1 MADQLPKPFVKALSD
16 KIEAIRIR
24 EGIDVTKDNSELL
37 SKLRDRIDWPEGF
50 RISSLNDFFRKRQKN
65 PNAVLKFVP
74 QGTDK
79 GNKVRQV
86 LSDRPGGELFSRKGG
101 IPYLRRQGKTK
112 EFLNFID
119 NLGYDDALIEKY
131 FWEMDRD
138 IRKILKEIKD
148 VNSKLPKGS
157 DQKVSYGHLHRLSKS
172 IDSPRNLFV
181 ELLTENVDKGNRYS
195 LNPAGQLA
203 TGNPIK
209 EGATWL
215 ENWKNDFLIYADRIE
230 NGGTGVL
237 PQRGQY
243 SNLLEQKFR
252 ELTGTQWDKL
262 DEAGK
267 ASAIDDIN
275 DLIHD
280 TEKLNQ
286 FTVKQSDELRKWGLL
301 NPDQYEHGLAWFN
314 DREYRKT
321 LGKPTGEV
329 TELGRRL
336 GGIGDTISTKPDNH
350 LFRNTLAV
358 GLKKINQVKNLP
370 GVKPTLEVLDTV
382 RKNPVVATVS
392 TLPILSAFD
401 IAEAAT
407 SGVKLYQNQWDTQ
420 DEELAKREKLAE
432 QLKFTAGT
440 AGVSSL
446 TPAGFVTGPISLIS
460 GATALVLENRN
471 NREKTKRALVDARI
485 NKKVPVAND
494 HLDKDLSLIHI

>member
-74 QGTDK
+74 QGTDI
-79 GNKVRQV
+79 GNVVRQV
-86 LSDRPGGELFSRKGG
+86 LSDRPGQDLYSRKGG
-101 IPYLRRQGKTK
+101 VPYLRRQGKTK

-138 IRKILKEIKD
+138 IRKILTEIKN

-157 DQKVSYGHLHRLSKS
+157 NQKVSYGHLHRLSKS

-215 ENWKNDFLIYADRIE
+215 ENWKNDFLIYADRVE

-262 DEAGK
+262 DDVGK
-267 ASAIDDIN
+267 ASAIDTIN

-301 NPDQYEHGLAWFN
+301 NPDKAEQAVNWVNDPDIRRLAN
-314 DREYRKT
+314 
-321 LGKPTGEV
+321 KPTAEV
-329 TELGRRL
+329 TEVGRRL
-336 GGIGDTISTKPDNH
+336 GGIGDTITPQPHLLKNTIKNITKTKA
-350 LFRNTLAV
+350 F
-358 GLKKINQVKNLP
+358 KI
-370 GVKPTLEVLDTV
+370 G
-382 RKNPVVATVS
+382 
-392 TLPILSAFD
+392 
-401 IAEAAT
+401 AAT
-407 SGVKLYQNQWDTQ
+407 TFGVTGVGFDALSTYAGTGQAIKEKDPLRKVAGGLEALSGVSGI
-420 DEELAKREKLAE
+420 A
-432 QLKFTAGT
+432 
-440 AGVSSL
+440 SL
-446 TPAGFVTGPISLIS
+446 TPAAPV
-460 GATALVLENRN
+460 A
-471 NREKTKRALVDARI
+471 
-485 NKKVPVAND
+485 VPVSLLSGGVSVALNYAAD
-494 HLDKDLSLIHI
+494 LKDKGPLTEEERLKKLKQLQLSAL

>member
-79 GNKVRQV
+79 GNVVRQV
-86 LSDRPGGELFSRKGG
+86 LSDRPGQDLYSRKGG
-101 IPYLRRQGKTK
+101 VPYLRRQGKTK

-148 VNSKLPKGS
+148 VNTKLPKGS

-215 ENWKNDFLIYADRIE
+215 ENWKNDFLIYADRVE

-262 DEAGK
+262 DEVGK
-267 ASAIDDIN
+267 ASAIEDNN

-314 DREYRKT
+314 DRDYRKT

-329 TELGRRL
+329 TEVGRRL
-336 GGIGDTISTKPDNH
+336 GGIGDEIH
-350 LFRNTLAV
+350 LLRSVSKSGTVKKLLKAAPLPVLGSLLAPGIVNAAEERQKENPNAVNWTQLQLERVSQFGTNLSSV
-358 GLKKINQVKNLP
+358 GLA
-370 GVKPTLEVLDTV
+370 GVVTPEPVSTV
-382 RKNPVVATVS
+382 VGGIAVATGEVIDTTAS
-392 TLPILSAFD
+392 VPSLLIDAPRYA
-401 IAEAAT
+401 
-407 SGVKLYQNQWDTQ
+407 VKHAQN
-420 DEELAKREKLAE
+420 
-432 QLKFTAGT
+432 
-440 AGVSSL
+440 
-446 TPAGFVTGPISLIS
+446 P
-460 GATALVLENRN
+460 
-471 NREKTKRALVDARI
+471 
-485 NKKVPVAND
+485 
-494 HLDKDLSLIHI
+494 

>member
-65 PNAVLKFVP
+65 PDAVLKFVP

-79 GNKVRQV
+79 GNIVRQV

-148 VNSKLPKGS
+148 VNTKLPKGS

-215 ENWKNDFLIYADRIE
+215 ENWKNDFLIYADRVE

-262 DEAGK
+262 DEVGK

-314 DREYRKT
+314 DRDYRKT

-329 TELGRRL
+329 TEVGRRL
-336 GGIGDTISTKPDNH
+336 GGIGDEIH
-350 LFRNTLAV
+350 LLRSVSKSGTVKKLLKAAPLPVLGSLLAPGIVNAAEERQKENPNAVNWTQLQLERVSQFGTNLSSV
-358 GLKKINQVKNLP
+358 GLA
-370 GVKPTLEVLDTV
+370 GVVTPEPVSTV
-382 RKNPVVATVS
+382 VGGIAVATGEVIDTTAS
-392 TLPILSAFD
+392 VPSLLID
-401 IAEAAT
+401 AARYA
-407 SGVKLYQNQWDTQ
+407 VKHAQNPLT
-420 DEELAKREKLAE
+420 DEELQKEFQKTDDYL
-432 QLKFTAGT
+432 
-440 AGVSSL
+440 
-446 TPAGFVTGPISLIS
+446 GPNFSTL
-460 GATALVLENRN
+460 
-471 NREKTKRALVDARI
+471 
-485 NKKVPVAND
+485 
-494 HLDKDLSLIHI
+494 

>member
-65 PNAVLKFVP
+65 PDAVLKFVP

-79 GNKVRQV
+79 GNLVRKVK
-86 LSDRPGGELFSRKGG
+86 SDRPGQDLFSRKGG

-148 VNSKLPKGS
+148 VNTKLPKGS

-215 ENWKNDFLIYADRIE
+215 ENWKNDFLIYADRVE

-262 DEAGK
+262 DEVGK

-314 DREYRKT
+314 DRDYRKT

-329 TELGRRL
+329 TEVGRRL
-336 GGIGDTISTKPDNH
+336 GGIGDEIH
-350 LFRNTLAV
+350 LLRSVSKSGTVKKLLKAAPLPVLGSLLAPGIVNAAEERQKENPNAVNWTQLQLERVSQFGTNLSSV
-358 GLKKINQVKNLP
+358 GLA
-370 GVKPTLEVLDTV
+370 GVVTPEPVSTV
-382 RKNPVVATVS
+382 VGGIAVATGEVIDTTAS
-392 TLPILSAFD
+392 VPSLLID
-401 IAEAAT
+401 AARYA
-407 SGVKLYQNQWDTQ
+407 VKHAQNPLT
-420 DEELAKREKLAE
+420 DEELQKEFQKTDDYL
-432 QLKFTAGT
+432 
-440 AGVSSL
+440 
-446 TPAGFVTGPISLIS
+446 GPNFSTL
-460 GATALVLENRN
+460 
-471 NREKTKRALVDARI
+471 
-485 NKKVPVAND
+485 
-494 HLDKDLSLIHI
+494 

>member
-1 MADQLPKPFVKALSD
+1 MAEKLPEPLVKALSD
-16 KIEAIRIR
+16 EIEKIRID
-24 EGIDVTKDNSELL
+24 EGIEITKGNSELL
-37 SKLRDRIDWPEGF
+37 SKLRDRITIPEGF
-50 RISSLNDFFRKRQKN
+50 RISSLNDFFRKRKKN

-79 GNKVRQV
+79 GNVVRQV
-86 LSDRPGGELFSRKGG
+86 LSDRPGGELYSRKGG
-101 IPYLRRQGKTK
+101 VPYLRRQGKTK

-119 NLGYDDALIEKY
+119 NLGYDEDLISKY
-131 FWEMDRD
+131 FWEIDRD
-138 IRKILKEIKD
+138 IRKILTEIKD
-148 VNSKLPKGS
+148 INIKLPKGS

-215 ENWKNDFLIYADRIE
+215 ENWKNDFLIWADRVE
-230 NGGTGVL
+230 NGGTGIL

-262 DEAGK
+262 DDVGK

-301 NPDQYEHGLAWFN
+301 NPDQA
-314 DREYRKT
+314 
-321 LGKPTGEV
+321 
-329 TELGRRL
+329 
-336 GGIGDTISTKPDNH
+336 
-350 LFRNTLAV
+350 
-358 GLKKINQVKNLP
+358 
-370 GVKPTLEVLDTV
+370 
-382 RKNPVVATVS
+382 
-392 TLPILSAFD
+392 
-401 IAEAAT
+401 
-407 SGVKLYQNQWDTQ
+407 
-420 DEELAKREKLAE
+420 ELA
-432 QLKFTAGT
+432 
-440 AGVSSL
+440 
-446 TPAGFVTGPISLIS
+446 
-460 GATALVLENRN
+460 
-471 NREKTKRALVDARI
+471 I
-485 NKKVPVAND
+485 NWVND
-494 HLDKDLSLIHI
+494 PDIRK

>member
-79 GNKVRQV
+79 GNVVRQV
-86 LSDRPGGELFSRKGG
+86 LSDRPGQDLYSRKGG
-101 IPYLRRQGKTK
+101 VPYLRRQGKTK

-138 IRKILKEIKD
+138 IRKILTEIKN

-157 DQKVSYGHLHRLSKS
+157 NQKVSYGHLHRLSKS

-215 ENWKNDFLIYADRIE
+215 ENWKNDFLIYADRVE

-262 DEAGK
+262 DDVGK
-267 ASAIDDIN
+267 ASAIDTIN

-301 NPDQYEHGLAWFN
+301 NPDKAEQAVNWVNDPDIRRLAN
-314 DREYRKT
+314 
-321 LGKPTGEV
+321 KPTAEV
-329 TELGRRL
+329 TEVGRRL
-336 GGIGDTISTKPDNH
+336 GGIGDTITPQPHLLKNTIKNITKTKA
-350 LFRNTLAV
+350 F
-358 GLKKINQVKNLP
+358 KI
-370 GVKPTLEVLDTV
+370 G
-382 RKNPVVATVS
+382 
-392 TLPILSAFD
+392 
-401 IAEAAT
+401 AAT
-407 SGVKLYQNQWDTQ
+407 TFGVTGVGFDALSTYAGTGQAIKEKDPLRKIAGGLEALSGVSGI
-420 DEELAKREKLAE
+420 A
-432 QLKFTAGT
+432 
-440 AGVSSL
+440 SL
-446 TPAGFVTGPISLIS
+446 TPAAPV
-460 GATALVLENRN
+460 A
-471 NREKTKRALVDARI
+471 
-485 NKKVPVAND
+485 VPVSLLSGGVSVALNYAAD
-494 HLDKDLSLIHI
+494 LKDKGPLTEEERLKKLKQLQLSAL

>member
-79 GNKVRQV
+79 GNVVRQV
-86 LSDRPGGELFSRKGG
+86 LSDRPGQDLYSRKGG
-101 IPYLRRQGKTK
+101 VPYLRRQGKTK

-138 IRKILKEIKD
+138 IRKILTEIKN

-157 DQKVSYGHLHRLSKS
+157 NQKVSYGHLHRLSKS

-215 ENWKNDFLIYADRIE
+215 ENWKNDFLIYADRVE

-262 DEAGK
+262 DDVGK
-267 ASAIDDIN
+267 ASAIDTIN

-301 NPDQYEHGLAWFN
+301 NPDKAEQAVNWVNDPDIRRLAN
-314 DREYRKT
+314 
-321 LGKPTGEV
+321 KPTAEV
-329 TELGRRL
+329 TEVGRRL
-336 GGIGDTISTKPDNH
+336 GGIGDTITPQPHLLKNTIKNITKTKA
-350 LFRNTLAV
+350 F
-358 GLKKINQVKNLP
+358 KI
-370 GVKPTLEVLDTV
+370 G
-382 RKNPVVATVS
+382 
-392 TLPILSAFD
+392 
-401 IAEAAT
+401 AAT
-407 SGVKLYQNQWDTQ
+407 TFGVTGVGFDALSTYAGTGQAIKEKDPLRKIAGGLEALSGVSGI
-420 DEELAKREKLAE
+420 A
-432 QLKFTAGT
+432 
-440 AGVSSL
+440 SL
-446 TPAGFVTGPISLIS
+446 TPAAPV
-460 GATALVLENRN
+460 A
-471 NREKTKRALVDARI
+471 
-485 NKKVPVAND
+485 VPVSLLSGGVSIALNYAAD
-494 HLDKDLSLIHI
+494 LKDKGPLTEEERLKKLKQLQLSAL

>member
-79 GNKVRQV
+79 GNLVRKVK
-86 LSDRPGGELFSRKGG
+86 SDRPGQDLFSRKGG

-148 VNSKLPKGS
+148 VYTKLPKGS

-215 ENWKNDFLIYADRIE
+215 ENWKNDFLIYADRVE

-262 DEAGK
+262 DEVGK

-301 NPDQYEHGLAWFN
+301 NPDKAEQAVNWVNDPDIRRLAN
-314 DREYRKT
+314 
-321 LGKPTGEV
+321 KPTAEV
-329 TELGRRL
+329 TEVGRRL
-336 GGIGDTISTKPDNH
+336 GGIGDTITPQPHLLKNTIKNITKTKA
-350 LFRNTLAV
+350 F
-358 GLKKINQVKNLP
+358 KI
-370 GVKPTLEVLDTV
+370 G
-382 RKNPVVATVS
+382 
-392 TLPILSAFD
+392 
-401 IAEAAT
+401 AAT
-407 SGVKLYQNQWDTQ
+407 TFGVTGVGFDALSTYAGTGQAIKEKDPLRKIAGGLEALSGVSGI
-420 DEELAKREKLAE
+420 A
-432 QLKFTAGT
+432 
-440 AGVSSL
+440 SL
-446 TPAGFVTGPISLIS
+446 TPAAPV
-460 GATALVLENRN
+460 A
-471 NREKTKRALVDARI
+471 
-485 NKKVPVAND
+485 VPVSLLSGGVSIALNYAAD
-494 HLDKDLSLIHI
+494 LKDKGPLTEEERLKKLKQLQLSAL

>member
-79 GNKVRQV
+79 GNVVRQV
-86 LSDRPGGELFSRKGG
+86 LSDRPGQDLYSRKGG
-101 IPYLRRQGKTK
+101 VPYLRRQGKTK

-138 IRKILKEIKD
+138 IRKILTEIKN

-157 DQKVSYGHLHRLSKS
+157 NQKVSYGHLHRLSKS

-215 ENWKNDFLIYADRIE
+215 ENWKNDFLIYADRVE

-262 DEAGK
+262 DDVGK
-267 ASAIDDIN
+267 ASAIDTIN

-301 NPDQYEHGLAWFN
+301 NPDKAEQAVNWVNDPDIRRLAN
-314 DREYRKT
+314 
-321 LGKPTGEV
+321 KPTAEV
-329 TELGRRL
+329 TEVGRRL
-336 GGIGDTISTKPDNH
+336 GGIGDEIH
-350 LFRNTLAV
+350 LLRSVSKSGTVKKLLKAAPLPVLGSLLAPGIVNAAEERQKENPNAVNWTQLQLERVSQFGTNLSSV
-358 GLKKINQVKNLP
+358 GLA
-370 GVKPTLEVLDTV
+370 GVVTPEPVSTV
-382 RKNPVVATVS
+382 VGGIAVATGEVIDTTAS
-392 TLPILSAFD
+392 VPSLLID
-401 IAEAAT
+401 AARYA
-407 SGVKLYQNQWDTQ
+407 VKHAQNPLT
-420 DEELAKREKLAE
+420 DEELQKEFQKTDDYL
-432 QLKFTAGT
+432 
-440 AGVSSL
+440 
-446 TPAGFVTGPISLIS
+446 GPNFSTL
-460 GATALVLENRN
+460 
-471 NREKTKRALVDARI
+471 
-485 NKKVPVAND
+485 
-494 HLDKDLSLIHI
+494 

>member
-79 GNKVRQV
+79 GNVVRQV
-86 LSDRPGGELFSRKGG
+86 LSDRPGQDLYSRKGG
-101 IPYLRRQGKTK
+101 VPYLRRQGKTK

-138 IRKILKEIKD
+138 IRKILTEIKN

-157 DQKVSYGHLHRLSKS
+157 NQKVSYGHLHRLSKS

-215 ENWKNDFLIYADRIE
+215 ENWKNDFLIYADRVE

-262 DEAGK
+262 DDVGK
-267 ASAIDDIN
+267 ASAIDTIN

-314 DREYRKT
+314 DRDYRKT

-329 TELGRRL
+329 TEVGRRL
-336 GGIGDTISTKPDNH
+336 GGIGDTITPQPHLLKNTIKNITK
-350 LFRNTLAV
+350 T
-358 GLKKINQVKNLP
+358 K
-370 GVKPTLEVLDTV
+370 
-382 RKNPVVATVS
+382 
-392 TLPILSAFD
+392 AFKLG
-401 IAEAAT
+401 AAT
-407 SGVKLYQNQWDTQ
+407 TFGVVGFGFDALGTYAGTDQAIKEKDPLRKVAGGFEALSGVSGI
-420 DEELAKREKLAE
+420 A
-432 QLKFTAGT
+432 
-440 AGVSSL
+440 SL
-446 TPAGFVTGPISLIS
+446 TPAAPV
-460 GATALVLENRN
+460 A
-471 NREKTKRALVDARI
+471 
-485 NKKVPVAND
+485 VPVSLLSGGVSIALNYAAD
-494 HLDKDLSLIHI
+494 LKDKGPLTEEERLKKLKQLQLSAL

>member
-65 PNAVLKFVP
+65 PDAVLKFVP

-79 GNKVRQV
+79 GNLVRKVK
-86 LSDRPGGELFSRKGG
+86 SDRPGQDLFSRKGG

-138 IRKILKEIKD
+138 IRKILTEIKN

-157 DQKVSYGHLHRLSKS
+157 NQKVSYGHLHRLSKS

-215 ENWKNDFLIYADRIE
+215 ENWKNDFLIYADRVE

-262 DEAGK
+262 DDVGK
-267 ASAIDDIN
+267 ASAIDTIN

-301 NPDQYEHGLAWFN
+301 NPDKAEQAVNWVNDPDIRKLA
-314 DREYRKT
+314 
-321 LGKPTGEV
+321 GKPTGEV
-329 TELGRRL
+329 TEVGRRL
-336 GGIGDTISTKPDNH
+336 GGIGDTITPQPHLLKNTIKNITKTKA
-350 LFRNTLAV
+350 FKV
-358 GLKKINQVKNLP
+358 G
-370 GVKPTLEVLDTV
+370 
-382 RKNPVVATVS
+382 
-392 TLPILSAFD
+392 
-401 IAEAAT
+401 AAT
-407 SGVKLYQNQWDTQ
+407 TFGVVGFGFDALGTYAGTDQAIKEKDPLRKVAGGFEALSGVSGI
-420 DEELAKREKLAE
+420 A
-432 QLKFTAGT
+432 
-440 AGVSSL
+440 SL
-446 TPAGFVTGPISLIS
+446 TPAAPV
-460 GATALVLENRN
+460 A
-471 NREKTKRALVDARI
+471 
-485 NKKVPVAND
+485 VPVSLLSGGVSVALNYAAD
-494 HLDKDLSLIHI
+494 LKDKGPLTEEERLKKLKQLQLSAL

>member
-1 MADQLPKPFVKALSD
+1 MAEKLPEPLVKALSD
-16 KIEAIRIR
+16 EIEKIRID
-24 EGIDVTKDNSELL
+24 EGIEITKGNSELL
-37 SKLRDRIDWPEGF
+37 SKLRDRITIPEGF
-50 RISSLNDFFRKRQKN
+50 RISSLNDFFRKRKKN

-79 GNKVRQV
+79 GNVVRQV
-86 LSDRPGGELFSRKGG
+86 LSDRPGGELYSRKGG
-101 IPYLRRQGKTK
+101 VPYLRRQGKTK

-119 NLGYDDALIEKY
+119 NLGYDEDLISKY
-131 FWEMDRD
+131 FWEIDRD
-138 IRKILKEIKD
+138 IRKILTEIKD
-148 VNSKLPKGS
+148 INIKLPKGS

-215 ENWKNDFLIYADRIE
+215 ENWKNDFLIWADRVE
-230 NGGTGVL
+230 NGGTGIL

-262 DEAGK
+262 DDVGK

-301 NPDQYEHGLAWFN
+301 NPDQAELAINWVN
-314 DREYRKT
+314 DPDIRK
-321 LGKPTGEV
+321 LANKPTVEV
-329 TELGRRL
+329 TEVGKRL
-336 GGIGDTISTKPDNH
+336 GGIGNTISTKAIKNQPKLLSMGDDIATW
-350 LFRNTLAV
+350 RNIAKGSTVAGLMGISVLGTGASAVETDARVKIAKKTNNWMDKTQAGISGFSLANDL
-358 GLKKINQVKNLP
+358 GSYTGIWALP
-370 GVKPTLEVLDTV
+370 GGVLSTGADLLNMTIDSVRTPQTKEESEKEIKDQTESDMYDFTTL
-382 RKNPVVATVS
+382 
-392 TLPILSAFD
+392 
-401 IAEAAT
+401 
-407 SGVKLYQNQWDTQ
+407 
-420 DEELAKREKLAE
+420 
-432 QLKFTAGT
+432 
-440 AGVSSL
+440 
-446 TPAGFVTGPISLIS
+446 
-460 GATALVLENRN
+460 
-471 NREKTKRALVDARI
+471 
-485 NKKVPVAND
+485 
-494 HLDKDLSLIHI
+494 

>member
-37 SKLRDRIDWPEGF
+37 SKLRDRIDWKEGF

-65 PNAVLKFVP
+65 PDAVLKFVP

-79 GNKVRQV
+79 GNLVRKVK
-86 LSDRPGGELFSRKGG
+86 SDRPGQDLFSRKGG

-138 IRKILKEIKD
+138 IRKILTEIKN

-157 DQKVSYGHLHRLSKS
+157 NQKVSYGHLHRLSKS

-215 ENWKNDFLIYADRIE
+215 ENWKNDFLIYADRVE

-262 DEAGK
+262 DDVGK
-267 ASAIDDIN
+267 ASAIDTIN

-314 DREYRKT
+314 DRDYRKT

-329 TELGRRL
+329 TEVGRRL
-336 GGIGDTISTKPDNH
+336 GGIGDEIH
-350 LFRNTLAV
+350 LLRSVSKSGTVKKLLKAAPLPVLGSLLAPGIVNAAEERQKENPNAVNWTQLQLERVSQFGTNLSSV
-358 GLKKINQVKNLP
+358 GLA
-370 GVKPTLEVLDTV
+370 GVVTPEPVSTV
-382 RKNPVVATVS
+382 VGGIAVATGEVIDTTAS
-392 TLPILSAFD
+392 VPSLLID
-401 IAEAAT
+401 AARYA
-407 SGVKLYQNQWDTQ
+407 VKHAQNPLT
-420 DEELAKREKLAE
+420 DEELQKEFQKTDDYL
-432 QLKFTAGT
+432 
-440 AGVSSL
+440 
-446 TPAGFVTGPISLIS
+446 GPNFSTL
-460 GATALVLENRN
+460 
-471 NREKTKRALVDARI
+471 
-485 NKKVPVAND
+485 
-494 HLDKDLSLIHI
+494 

>member
-65 PNAVLKFVP
+65 PDAVLKFVP

-79 GNKVRQV
+79 GNLVRQV
-86 LSDRPGGELFSRKGG
+86 KSDRPGGELFSKKGG

-131 FWEMDRD
+131 FWEMDQD

-215 ENWKNDFLIYADRIE
+215 ENWKNDFLIYADRVE

-262 DEAGK
+262 DDVGK
-267 ASAIDDIN
+267 ASAIDNIN

-301 NPDQYEHGLAWFN
+301 NPDKAEQAVNWVN
-314 DREYRKT
+314 DPDIRKT
-321 LGKPTGEV
+321 IGKPAFEV
-329 TELGRRL
+329 TELGGGL
-336 GGIGDTISTKPDNH
+336 GGVGHKIHLMKDAVNSGGVIGKKIFKALPFVSAGTGLLLAPSIVNAAEERQEENPSIANWTQLQLERISQKANEVSAAALVPTVIPEPTTTAVG
-350 LFRNTLAV
+350 LGTLAV
-358 GLKKINQVKNLP
+358 AETVDAVASGGSLMIDAARFIKNNPDKIQEFWTD
-370 GVKPTLEVLDTV
+370 VKPRLPLHTKEAEEEYK
-382 RKNPVVATVS
+382 KN
-392 TLPILSAFD
+392 
-401 IAEAAT
+401 
-407 SGVKLYQNQWDTQ
+407 K
-420 DEELAKREKLAE
+420 EKDPRGSFAMP
-432 QLKFTAGT
+432 F
-440 AGVSSL
+440 
-446 TPAGFVTGPISLIS
+446 
-460 GATALVLENRN
+460 
-471 NREKTKRALVDARI
+471 
-485 NKKVPVAND
+485 
-494 HLDKDLSLIHI
+494 

>member
-79 GNKVRQV
+79 GNVVRQV
-86 LSDRPGGELFSRKGG
+86 LSDRPGQDLYSRKGG
-101 IPYLRRQGKTK
+101 VPYLRRQGKTK

-138 IRKILKEIKD
+138 IRKILTEIKN

-157 DQKVSYGHLHRLSKS
+157 NQKVSYGHLHRLSKS

-215 ENWKNDFLIYADRIE
+215 ENWKNDFLIYADRVE

-262 DEAGK
+262 DDVGK
-267 ASAIDDIN
+267 ASAIDTIN

-314 DREYRKT
+314 DRDYRKT

-329 TELGRRL
+329 TEVGRRL
-336 GGIGDTISTKPDNH
+336 GGIGDEIH
-350 LFRNTLAV
+350 LLRSVSKSGTVKKLLKAAPLPVLGSLLAPGIVNAAEERQKENPNAVNWTQLQLERVSQFGTNLSSV
-358 GLKKINQVKNLP
+358 GLA
-370 GVKPTLEVLDTV
+370 GVVTPEPVSTV
-382 RKNPVVATVS
+382 VGGIAVATGEVIDTTAS
-392 TLPILSAFD
+392 VPSLLID
-401 IAEAAT
+401 AARYA
-407 SGVKLYQNQWDTQ
+407 VKHAQNPLT
-420 DEELAKREKLAE
+420 DEELQKEFQKTDDYL
-432 QLKFTAGT
+432 
-440 AGVSSL
+440 
-446 TPAGFVTGPISLIS
+446 GPNFSTL
-460 GATALVLENRN
+460 
-471 NREKTKRALVDARI
+471 
-485 NKKVPVAND
+485 
-494 HLDKDLSLIHI
+494 

>member
-65 PNAVLKFVP
+65 PDAVLKFVP

-79 GNKVRQV
+79 GNLVRKVK
-86 LSDRPGGELFSRKGG
+86 SDRPGQDLFSRKGG

-148 VNSKLPKGS
+148 VNTKLPKGS

-215 ENWKNDFLIYADRIE
+215 ENWKNDFLIYADRVE

-262 DEAGK
+262 DDVGK
-267 ASAIDDIN
+267 ASAIDNIN

-301 NPDQYEHGLAWFN
+301 NPDKAEQAVNWVNDPDIRRLAN
-314 DREYRKT
+314 
-321 LGKPTGEV
+321 KPTAEV
-329 TELGRRL
+329 TEVGRRL
-336 GGIGDTISTKPDNH
+336 GGIGDTITPQPHLLKNTIKNITKTKA
-350 LFRNTLAV
+350 F
-358 GLKKINQVKNLP
+358 KI
-370 GVKPTLEVLDTV
+370 G
-382 RKNPVVATVS
+382 
-392 TLPILSAFD
+392 
-401 IAEAAT
+401 AAT
-407 SGVKLYQNQWDTQ
+407 TFGVTGVGFDALSTYAGTGQAIKEKDPLRKIAGGLEALSGVSGI
-420 DEELAKREKLAE
+420 A
-432 QLKFTAGT
+432 
-440 AGVSSL
+440 SL
-446 TPAGFVTGPISLIS
+446 TPAAPV
-460 GATALVLENRN
+460 A
-471 NREKTKRALVDARI
+471 
-485 NKKVPVAND
+485 VPVSLLSGGVSVSLNYAAD
-494 HLDKDLSLIHI
+494 LKDKGPLTEEERLKKLKQLQLSAL